1 MTRCHK
7 QTLND
12 WILIHND
19 LVSEKLHRQD
29 ENVLDPSDRGSHICV
44 LNSLLL
50 IQAGIFSKTDA
61 FTQEISAPVYVHLK
75 THWATQIM
83 HQKFV
88 LWHLSLDQNTYTNSQ
103 RWDIASHM
111 AIYNQSEYFISSFLR

>member
-19 LVSEKLHRQD
+19 FVSEKLHRQD

-44 LNSLLL
+44 LNSLLH
-50 IQAGIFSKTDA
+50 IQGGILSKTDA
-61 FTQEISAPVYVHLK
+61 LTQEISASVYVHLK
-75 THWATQIM
+75 TH
-83 HQKFV
+83 
-88 LWHLSLDQNTYTNSQ
+88 
-103 RWDIASHM
+103 
-111 AIYNQSEYFISSFLR
+111 